1 MYAAARQTFAAAA
14 DGDLLPALALGRVS
28 NHAPPC
34 QDRPTHSQDH
44 PGGEL
49 APPARTNL
57 WYRPPTHIAGGY
69 AQGQPRG
76 RRRRGAALIV
86 SWLDGEAETKD
97 SDYLVSSRARELME
111 RVTPSLEA
119 AGLDVRSRQPVHGVA
134 YLSTFADNMD
144 SILTKLGIEQ

>member
-1 MYAAARQTFAAAA
+1 MGIFY
-14 DGDLLPALALGRVS
+14 LLWRSVALATMP
-28 NHAPPC
+28 HPAKT
-34 QDRPTHSQDH
+34 DRPIRRTT

-111 RVTPSLEA
+111 RVTPNLEA